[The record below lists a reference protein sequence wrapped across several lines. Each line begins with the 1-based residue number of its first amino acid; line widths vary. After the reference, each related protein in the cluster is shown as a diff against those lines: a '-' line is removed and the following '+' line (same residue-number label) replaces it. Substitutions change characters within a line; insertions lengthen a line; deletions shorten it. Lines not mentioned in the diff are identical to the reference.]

1 MMDRL
6 YRSCVAELIGSFLLT
21 FMSAGAICMNAFLIS
36 SQQQGLGWLGIAL
49 ANAIGVTVA
58 IALTMKVSGGFA
70 NPVVT
75 IALLF
80 VGKLDAKR
88 SLYYIFSQFLG
99 AIIAG
104 FFLTVIFGYASDVT
118 SSTGLGTP
126 HSAEA
131 FKKLFNRDM
140 DLQLSALATLTE
152 LLITFGLVITLFGM
166 AVDPRAPKLGWI
178 AIGLVALAMVLFAGP
193 MTGTAMNPARYFGT
207 GVWQAGILNDW
218 GRLSDCYIYIL
229 GPLLGAV
236 LAAWI
241 YTAYIMGEPT
251 ETK

>member
-1 MMDRL
+1 MDRL
-6 YRSCVAELIGSFLLT
+6 YRPCVAELIGTFLLT
-21 FMSAGAICMNAFLIS
+21 FISAGAICMNAFLIT
-36 SQQQGLGWLGIAL
+36 SQQAGIGWLGLAL
-49 ANAIGVTVA
+49 ANAIGVTIA
-58 IALTMKVSGGFA
+58 IALTMRVSGGFA

-80 VGKLDAKR
+80 VGRLDVRR
-88 SLYYIFSQFLG
+88 SLYYIFSQLLG

-118 SSTGLGTP
+118 NSTGLGTP
-126 HSAEA
+126 HCAENL
-131 FKKLFNRDM
+131 KKLFNRDM
-140 DLQLSALATLTE
+140 DMQLSALATLIE
-152 LLITFGLVITLFGM
+152 LLITFGLAIALFGM

-178 AIGLVALAMVLFAGP
+178 AIGLVALGMVLFAGP
-193 MTGTAMNPARYFGT
+193 MTGAAMNPAGYFGT

-218 GRLSDCYIYIL
+218 TRLNDCYVYIV

-241 YTAYIMGEPT
+241 YTSYIMDEPT
-251 ETK
+251 EPK